1 MAATSLGHGAGTM
14 GGNDPLKAIRLIV
27 NADDFGISESANRAI
42 ERAHREGIL
51 TSASLMVAGQAAE
64 GAVRIARANRSL
76 GVGLH
81 LVLVCGRSMLPGH
94 RIPGLVDAA
103 GRFTDNP
110 VLAGLRYFFLPGL
123 RAQVR
128 DEVLAQFEA
137 FRATGLPLDHVNGH
151 LNFHLHP
158 GVFRVLLDEAGRLG
172 VRSVRLTRDPLV
184 QNLRLA
190 SGEYLYR
197 VSHAAVF
204 GALSRRSRPLL
215 ARRGLRHAGATYG
228 LLQNSRVTEDYL
240 LRLLPE
246 LQPGTWELYC
256 HADEGTHRHELEALL
271 SPRVREVLEAR
282 GIRCCRYSDCL

>member
-1 MAATSLGHGAGTM
+1 MSQGQTV
-14 GGNDPLKAIRLIV
+14 RLIV

-51 TSASLMVAGQAAE
+51 TSASLMVAGDAAE
-64 GAVRIARANRSL
+64 SAVRIARSNPGL

-81 LVLVCGRSMLPGH
+81 SVLVCGRSVLPPPE
-94 RIPGLVDAA
+94 IPGLVDGQ
-103 GRFTDNP
+103 GRFTDRP
-110 VLAGLRYFFLPGL
+110 VVAGLRYFFLPGL
-123 RAQVR
+123 REQVCR
-128 DEVLAQFEA
+128 ELLAQFER

-158 GVFRVLLDEAGRLG
+158 GVFGVLLDRAQDLG
-172 VRSVRLTRDPLV
+172 IRSVRLTRDPLI

-190 SGEYLYR
+190 SGEHLYR
-197 VSHAAVF
+197 WSHAAVF
-204 GALSRRSRPLL
+204 AALSRRCGPLL
-215 ARRGLRHAGATYG
+215 ASRGLRHAGATYG

-256 HADEGTHRHELEALL
+256 HADEDAHRHELEALL
-271 SPRVREVLEAR
+271 SPRVRQVIEAR
-282 GIRCCRYSDCL
+282 GIRLCRYSDCL

>member
-1 MAATSLGHGAGTM
+1 MAATSFGPRAAETND
-14 GGNDPLKAIRLIV
+14 GNPSRAIRLIV
-27 NADDFGISESANRAI
+27 NADDFGISAAANRAI

-51 TSASLMVAGQAAE
+51 TSASLMVAGDAAE
-64 GAVRIARANRSL
+64 EAVRIARANPSL

-81 LVLVCGRSMLPGH
+81 LVLVCGRAVLPGG
-94 RIPGLVDAA
+94 RIPGLVDAR

-123 RAQVR
+123 QAQVR
-128 DEVLAQFEA
+128 DEVLAQFER

-158 GVFRVLLDEAGRLG
+158 GVFRVLLEEASGLG
-172 VRSVRLTRDPLV
+172 VRSVRLTRDPLL

-204 GALSRRSRPLL
+204 GALSRRCRPLL
-215 ARRGLRHAGATYG
+215 ARHGLRHAEATYG

-240 LRLLPE
+240 LRMLPE

-256 HADEGTHRHELEALL
+256 HADEGAHRHELEALL
-271 SPRVREVLEAR
+271 SPRVRAVLEAR
-282 GIRCCRYSDCL
+282 GIQCCRYSDCL

>member
-1 MAATSLGHGAGTM
+1 MSPAA
-14 GGNDPLKAIRLIV
+14 AIRLIV

-42 ERAHREGIL
+42 VRAHREGIL
-51 TSASLMVAGQAAE
+51 TSASLMVAGDAAE
-64 GAVRIARANRSL
+64 DALRIARENPGL

-81 LVLVCGRSMLPGH
+81 LVLVCGRSVLPPE
-94 RIPGLVDAA
+94 RIPGLVDGR

-110 VLAGLRYFFLPGL
+110 VAAGLRYFFVPGL
-123 RAQVR
+123 QGQVR
-128 DEVLAQFEA
+128 EELLAQFA
-137 FRATGLPLDHVNGH
+137 RFRAGGLPLDHVNGH

-158 GVFRVLLDEAGRLG
+158 GVFGVLLEQARAQDI
-172 VRSVRLTRDPLV
+172 RSVRLTRDPLF

-197 VSHAAVF
+197 VSHAGVF
-204 GALSRRSRPLL
+204 GALSRRCRPLL
-215 ARRGLRHAGATYG
+215 ARARLRHAEATYG

-256 HADEGTHRHELEALL
+256 HADEDAHRHELEALL
-271 SPRVREVLEAR
+271 SPRVREVIESR
-282 GIRCCRYSDCL
+282 GIQLCRYSDCL